1 MQKTKADDNHEIAQK
16 TITLRGKFANT
27 KTRREILVARIYDF
41 SAKIASLRFLNPRQ
55 KSQIRR

>member
-1 MQKTKADDNHEIAQK
+1 MAVRDE
-16 TITLRGKFANT
+16 FAIV